1 MLSYPVKLSD
11 DDNGTVLVSAPDFP
25 ELTTFG
31 ENEEDALRHAVDA
44 LEEAIA
50 ARIHARENVP
60 EPSHGRLR
68 VAVPTQTALKL
79 TLYQAM
85 RRKHIRKAELAR
97 RLNWHAPQVDRLL
110 DLRHASRLD
119 QIDAAAHAL
128 GLDLDLRVTDRR

>member
-1 MLSYPVKLSD
+1 MLSYPVRLSD
-11 DDNGTVLVSAPDFP
+11 DDNGTLLVTAPDFP
-25 ELTTFG
+25 ELATFG
-31 ENEEDALRHAVDA
+31 DGRDDAIRHAADA

-50 ARIHARENVP
+50 ARIHAREDVP
-60 EPSHGRLR
+60 EPSRGRLR

-85 RRKHIRKAELAR
+85 RRKHVRKAELAR
-97 RLNWHAPQVDRLL
+97 RLDWHPPQVDRLL

-119 QIDAAAHAL
+119 QIDAAAAAL